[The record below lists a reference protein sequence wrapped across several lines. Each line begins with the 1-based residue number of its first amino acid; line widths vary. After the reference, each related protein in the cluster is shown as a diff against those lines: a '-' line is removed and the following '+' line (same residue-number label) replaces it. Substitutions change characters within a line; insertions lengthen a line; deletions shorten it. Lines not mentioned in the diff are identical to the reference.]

1 MKQGGWPAYFSS
13 AYFGLVAAFLLIAAL
28 AKLYSASG
36 DARILSARDPL
47 LPASNR
53 EVFVAAGL
61 VELAVAVY
69 LTRCRDIKLK
79 HLTVLWLSCNFI
91 VYRLAISF
99 IGYNKPCPCLGTVSE
114 RLPLSPHVI
123 DRLLWAMVAIMFM
136 GSSFCLMH
144 PSVVAFKSRLGER
157 GRNRLERAFQ
167 VGFVLALL
175 PGVQAGCV
183 AATKPFTTGP
193 ILLRSTKSILA
204 GPAQPAAQFIWTD
217 LNRVPPGFLK
227 AVLAAE
233 DRHFFEHG
241 GFDWQEIRRS
251 ILTSVER
258 GDRLRGASTISQQCA
273 RSLFLWQGRSWIR
286 KGLEAYYTLWMELLL
301 SKRRIL
307 ELYVNV
313 IELGDGIYGVEAA
326 ARHYYNKSARDLT
339 REEAAMLA
347 AILPAP
353 KRWNP
358 LQPTEQVKRW
368 QETIL
373 ARMDKVQLPWEEVSE
388 SNQIRAAAPA
398 ADARVEKPEQKS
410 DAAAA
415 SSGSP
420 ESVR

>member
-1 MKQGGWPAYFSS
+1 MTALRASQVEKVYRFSV
-13 AYFGLVAAFLLIAAL
+13 AGLLFLTGV
-28 AKLYSASG
+28 AKLVSS
-36 DARILSARDPL
+36 
-47 LPASNR
+47 
-53 EVFVAAGL
+53 V
-61 VELAVAVY
+61 VAVDAFSNSDPVFDIPRALVWIFVGLMEFGVGVY
-69 LTRCRDIKLK
+69 LVRGEDHKVGHGMI
-79 HLTVLWLSCNFI
+79 VWLATLFFAYRVTKMGI
-91 VYRLAISF
+91 VPSE
-99 IGYNKPCPCLGTVSE
+99 PCFCLGRVAE
-114 RLPLSPHVI
+114 RLPVKQETWDSATTWALVYMFLGSGLFLFSSLVTRVTARMS
-123 DRLLWAMVAIMFM
+123 DRARQWLKNIPAAIAVA
-136 GSSFCLMH
+136 
-144 PSVVAFKSRLGER
+144 
-157 GRNRLERAFQ
+157 
-167 VGFVLALL
+167 ALL

-217 LNRVPPGFLK
+217 LNRVPPDFLK

-358 LQPTEQVKRW
+358 LQPTDFVKKR
-368 QETIL
+368 QEAIL
-373 ARMDKVQLPWEEVSE
+373 RSMAEVQLPWEEVSE

-410 DAAAA
+410 DAATA